1 MPLHIFV
8 CVIWVALA
16 SSFHLFCH
24 HVLAAAVLRSWNM
37 FAHPCWGQR
46 LCHESFAELVPC
58 DRSQLEN
65 RKGSPSCE
73 SSCSWSEAEG
83 TECCHVQL
91 RITSDFYISHAVM
104 SNHHCSSFKT
114 FSVLTLVALKK
125 SDGNCLVTVIFHLIY
140 HLMII
145 MHRTQNA

>member
-1 MPLHIFV
+1 MGSIGIIIPPFLSSCFGCCGITLLEYV
-8 CVIWVALA
+8 CTPML
-16 SSFHLFCH
+16 
-24 HVLAAAVLRSWNM
+24 
-37 FAHPCWGQR
+37 GQR